1 MDNWIDS
8 MARHGGGL
16 VFAVCL
22 VEALG
27 LPVPAAIVLL
37 TAGALVALG
46 KLALGTAILAAVTAF
61 LLGDIVYFLLGRY
74 TGWWLLGILCRISAN
89 PDSCILTSAEAFYR
103 LGKIRLDR
111 KQYSKAFEA
120 LQVVAVQYPSTTH
133 FDEIIGLQY
142 HIGSSLL
149 DGARGRV
156 WGIFPGFQHR
166 DKGIEYLKT
175 TIFEAPYSDYSP
187 IAMMSVARGYQYFKE
202 TAEAI
207 DALDQMVNSFPQ
219 HPLTPEAYLY
229 LGLAHASL
237 VEGPYY
243 DQASTRDA
251 ITFYEDFM
259 ILFPSDNNVASAE
272 KGLIDMKKVLAE
284 SKMKIADFYFKR
296 RSNYKAARVFYNE
309 AITVYPDSDIAKLAR
324 ERLTEVDAAV
334 AKSTE
339 PQPKKKR
346 FYFF

>member
-1 MDNWIDS
+1 MPHLLQNRLSFISLLLAFAFLLTSRASAELVWTPQTGWQTE
-8 MARHGGGL
+8 GG
-16 VFAVCL
+16 VFAGGNSSNAQS
-22 VEALG
+22 ALKFMNKAR
-27 LPVPAAIVLL
+27 AAEE
-37 TAGALVALG
+37 
-46 KLALGTAILAAVTAF
+46 KDSDGTAIKYYKRVTKK
-61 LLGDIVYFLLGRY
+61 Y
-74 TGWWLLGILCRISAN
+74 
-89 PDSCILTSAEAFYR
+89 PDSVYAAEAFYR